1 MAPATL
7 PLSPKPV
14 AGATPLQIEIPMH
27 SIHHLHHQPD
37 SGKLLLVAEASHV
50 DCRIRAVSDAT
61 AQVRMLA
68 AMSLPEDVVL
78 WEQATQL
85 AYRCQV
91 TWRKHDLVGLAIL
104 DICDRAQ
111 RRPLLD
117 ACAQPVRHQTDCCE
131 VPHSFAQ

>member
-1 MAPATL
+1 MYA
-7 PLSPKPV
+7 
-14 AGATPLQIEIPMH
+14 
-27 SIHHLHHQPD
+27 IHDLHHELD

-50 DCRIRAVSDAT
+50 DCRIRTVSDAT
-61 AQVRMLA
+61 AQVRMRA

-111 RRPLLD
+111 RGPLLD
-117 ACAQPVRHQTDCCE
+117 ACAQPVRYQPDCCE
-131 VPHSFAQ
+131 FPNSYAQ

>member
-1 MAPATL
+1 
-7 PLSPKPV
+7 
-14 AGATPLQIEIPMH
+14 MH
-27 SIHHLHHQPD
+27 PIRDLHHELD

-50 DCRIRAVSDAT
+50 DCRIRMVSAAS
-61 AQVRMLA
+61 AQVRMRA

-78 WEQATQL
+78 WEQATEL
-85 AYRCQV
+85 AYRCEV

-117 ACAQPVRHQTDCCE
+117 ACAQPVRYQPECCE
-131 VPHSFAQ
+131 FPHSLAQ